1 MKNNKEEQQRML
13 RQLKKTEL
21 LELLIEENDENERL
35 YRLLQEHGVSPVDS
49 CEDAVADPPAA
60 GDSLTV
66 TDSPAGADLLSTGRQ
81 DSADFGPGSEKE
93 ELPADT
99 SPGKEDRIPA
109 RRNLLSTENL
119 KEELRRIR
127 YIEKYRSTIRSTVS
141 ILITVAALAIL
152 VANFLIPAF
161 QIYGNSM
168 TPTLTEGEIVLAL
181 KGDDYDTGQLIAFY
195 YNNKILV
202 KRVIAGPGD
211 WVDIDE
217 DGNTYVNNQLLDE
230 PYVSEKSL
238 GDCNIELPYQ
248 VPENRIFVMGDH
260 RSVSVDSRNSSIGC
274 VSQEQIAGRLIF
286 RVWPLPK
293 FGGV

>member
-1 MKNNKEEQQRML
+1 MNNDKTEQQRIL
-13 RQLKKTEL
+13 RNLKKTEL
-21 LELLIEENDENERL
+21 LELLIEENNENERL
-35 YRLLQEHGVSPVDS
+35 YKLLQEQKGSEDTGNGAQGPVDLDESEEAVSPD
-49 CEDAVADPPAA
+49 
-60 GDSLTV
+60 
-66 TDSPAGADLLSTGRQ
+66 
-81 DSADFGPGSEKE
+81 
-93 ELPADT
+93 DT
-99 SPGKEDRIPA
+99 SPEKVKGLKAWKDV
-109 RRNLLSTENL
+109 LKTENL
-119 KEELRRIR
+119 KEELQRIR

-152 VANFLIPAF
+152 VANFLVPAF

-168 TPTLTEGEIVLAL
+168 TPTLSEGEIVLAL
-181 KGDDYDTGQLIAFY
+181 KGDDYEIGQLIAFY

-217 DGNTYVNNQLLDE
+217 EGNTYVNNQLLDE

-274 VSQEQIAGRLIF
+274 ISQEQIAGKLVF

>member
-35 YRLLQEHGVSPVDS
+35 YRLLQEQSAGLADS
-49 CEDAVADPPAA
+49 SENA
-60 GDSLTV
+60 GE
-66 TDSPAGADLLSTGRQ
+66 DSPAGADFSSVKQ
-81 DSADFGPGSEKE
+81 QNPADSGSGSEEE
-93 ELPADT
+93 ELPAGT
-99 SPGKEDRIPA
+99 PPGKEGGIHAWRDI
-109 RRNLLSTENL
+109 LSTENL

-141 ILITVAALAIL
+141 ILITVAAIAIL

-181 KGDDYDTGQLIAFY
+181 KGDDYETGQLIAFY

-217 DGNTYVNNQLLDE
+217 EGNTYVNNQLLDE
-230 PYVSEKSL
+230 PYVYEKSM

-274 VSQEQIAGRLIF
+274 VSQEQIAGKLVF
-286 RVWPLPK
+286 RVWPLPR

>member
-35 YRLLQEHGVSPVDS
+35 YRLLQEQSAGQADS
-49 CEDAVADPPAA
+49 FEDA
-60 GDSLTV
+60 GE
-66 TDSPAGADLLSTGRQ
+66 DSPAGADFSSVKQQNRA
-81 DSADFGPGSEKE
+81 DSGSGSEEE

-99 SPGKEDRIPA
+99 SPGKEGGIHGWRDI
-109 RRNLLSTENL
+109 LSTENL

-181 KGDDYDTGQLIAFY
+181 KGDDYETGQLIAFY

-217 DGNTYVNNQLLDE
+217 EGNTYVNNQLLDE
-230 PYVSEKSL
+230 PYVFEKSL

-260 RSVSVDSRNSSIGC
+260 RSVSVDSRTASIGC
-274 VSQEQIAGRLIF
+274 VSQEQIAGRLVF
-286 RVWPLPK
+286 RVWPLPR

>member
-35 YRLLQEHGVSPVDS
+35 YRLLQEQSAGPADS
-49 CEDAVADPPAA
+49 FEDT
-60 GDSLTV
+60 GEDSSV
-66 TDSPAGADLLSTGRQ
+66 GADFSSVKQ
-81 DSADFGPGSEKE
+81 QNPADSGSGSEEE

-99 SPGKEDRIPA
+99 PPGKEGGIHAWRDI
-109 RRNLLSTENL
+109 LSTENL
-119 KEELRRIR
+119 KEELKRIR

-181 KGDDYDTGQLIAFY
+181 KGDDYETGQLIAFY

-217 DGNTYVNNQLLDE
+217 EGNTYVNNQLLDE
-230 PYVSEKSL
+230 PYVYEKSM

-274 VSQEQIAGRLIF
+274 VSQEQIAGKLVF
-286 RVWPLPK
+286 RVWPLPR

>member
-1 MKNNKEEQQRML
+1 MSNDKVEQQRIL
-13 RQLKKTEL
+13 RNLKKTEL
-21 LELLIEENDENERL
+21 LELLIEENNENERL
-35 YRLLQEHGVSPVDS
+35 YKLLQEQKGSEDTGNGAQGPVDLDES
-49 CEDAVADPPAA
+49 EEAV
-60 GDSLTV
+60 S
-66 TDSPAGADLLSTGRQ
+66 
-81 DSADFGPGSEKE
+81 
-93 ELPADT
+93 PADT
-99 SPGKEDRIPA
+99 SPEKVKGLKAWKDV
-109 RRNLLSTENL
+109 LKTENL
-119 KEELRRIR
+119 KEELQRIR

-152 VANFLIPAF
+152 VANFLVPAF

-168 TPTLTEGEIVLAL
+168 TPTLSEGECVLAL
-181 KGDDYDTGQLIAFY
+181 IGDDYEIGQLIAFY

-217 DGNTYVNNQLLDE
+217 EGNTYVNNQLLDE

-274 VSQEQIAGRLIF
+274 ISQEQIAGKLVF

>member
-1 MKNNKEEQQRML
+1 MNNDKTEQQRIL
-13 RQLKKTEL
+13 RNLKKTEL
-21 LELLIEENDENERL
+21 LELLIEENNENERL
-35 YRLLQEHGVSPVDS
+35 YKLLQEQKGSEDTGNGAQGPVDLDESEEAVSPD
-49 CEDAVADPPAA
+49 
-60 GDSLTV
+60 
-66 TDSPAGADLLSTGRQ
+66 
-81 DSADFGPGSEKE
+81 
-93 ELPADT
+93 DT
-99 SPGKEDRIPA
+99 SPEKVKGLQAWK
-109 RRNLLSTENL
+109 NVLKTENL
-119 KEELRRIR
+119 KEELQRIR

-152 VANFLIPAF
+152 VANFLVPAF

-168 TPTLTEGEIVLAL
+168 TPTLSEGEIVLAL
-181 KGDDYDTGQLIAFY
+181 KGDDYEIGQLIAFY

-217 DGNTYVNNQLLDE
+217 EGNTYVNNQLLDE

-274 VSQEQIAGRLIF
+274 ISQEQIAGKLVF

>member
-35 YRLLQEHGVSPVDS
+35 YRLLQEQSAGLADS
-49 CEDAVADPPAA
+49 SENA
-60 GDSLTV
+60 GE
-66 TDSPAGADLLSTGRQ
+66 DSPAGADFSSVKQ
-81 DSADFGPGSEKE
+81 QNPADSGSGSEEE
-93 ELPADT
+93 ELPAGT
-99 SPGKEDRIPA
+99 PPGKEGGIHAWRDI
-109 RRNLLSTENL
+109 LSTENL

-181 KGDDYDTGQLIAFY
+181 KGDDYETGQLIAFY

-217 DGNTYVNNQLLDE
+217 EGNTYVNNQLLDE
-230 PYVSEKSL
+230 PYVFEKSL

-274 VSQEQIAGRLIF
+274 VSQEQIAGRLVF
-286 RVWPLPK
+286 RVWPLPR

>member
-1 MKNNKEEQQRML
+1 MNNDKTEQQRIL
-13 RQLKKTEL
+13 RNLKKTEL
-21 LELLIEENDENERL
+21 LELLIEENNENERL
-35 YRLLQEHGVSPVDS
+35 YKLLQEQKGSEDTGNGAQGPVDLDES
-49 CEDAVADPPAA
+49 EEAV
-60 GDSLTV
+60 S
-66 TDSPAGADLLSTGRQ
+66 
-81 DSADFGPGSEKE
+81 
-93 ELPADT
+93 PADT
-99 SPGKEDRIPA
+99 SPEKVKGLKAWKDV
-109 RRNLLSTENL
+109 LKTENL
-119 KEELRRIR
+119 KEELQRIR

-152 VANFLIPAF
+152 VANFLVPAF
-161 QIYGNSM
+161 QVYGNSM
-168 TPTLTEGEIVLAL
+168 TPTLSEGEIVLAL
-181 KGDDYDTGQLIAFY
+181 KGDDYEIGQLIAFY

-217 DGNTYVNNQLLDE
+217 EGNTYVNNQLLDE

-274 VSQEQIAGRLIF
+274 ISQEQIAGKLVF